1 MECVVRAAWSEPL
14 HGACASVQA
23 KCAPRANM
31 AMASVCGQEA
41 YVYIDHTRILDTIS
55 LQWAKKNCKGKG
67 NQTTHQKGKRT
78 GGRRERTAKHA
89 YLAVLLCVLFSLG
102 RSAPH
107 CRAACY
113 TYTVPHGAAT
123 ALAADNVAA
132 PAQTP
137 HDTQRN
143 SLLPGVA
150 DQRQLAIRFW

>member
-55 LQWAKKNCKGKG
+55 LQWAKKNFKGNG

-89 YLAVLLCVLFSLG
+89 YLAVLLCVLFSWG
-102 RSAPH
+102 AVRHSAARHAIRTQCHTGPPQPWQPTMSL
-107 CRAACY
+107 RQLRRLMTRNGTACY
-113 TYTVPHGAAT
+113 LV
-123 ALAADNVAA
+123 
-132 PAQTP
+132 
-137 HDTQRN
+137 
-143 SLLPGVA
+143 
-150 DQRQLAIRFW
+150 